1 MTGKTSRSFWE
12 CFGALPNNIQATARE
27 KYRLWRRDHFH
38 PSLHFK
44 LVGER
49 LWSVRITKEYRTL
62 GRQKDELIVWFWIG
76 THEQYE
82 RLIYMQ

>member
-1 MTGKTSRSFWE
+1 M
-12 CFGALPNNIQATARE
+12 ARE
-27 KYRLWRRDHFH
+27 KYRLWLRDHFH

-44 LVGER
+44 LVGDR
-49 LWSVRITKEYRTL
+49 LWSARITKDYRAL

-76 THEQYE
+76 THSQYE